1 MIKRLRSRFIKI
13 ATLAVAA
20 VLLLLCLIV
29 NVANFVSVDSGLT
42 QMLTMISDNKGQIPK
57 GGHRQDKPADGSAPA
72 DKDPGASAAKGDGP
86 QDREP
91 KRDMNPE
98 APYSTRY
105 FVLRYDE
112 DGALTAAD
120 LGHIAAV
127 TEEDTDTYLAI
138 AQKHGT
144 GFGYTKGY
152 KYYVVQQED
161 GIYMAIFLNC
171 YKEEQSV
178 MVFALIS
185 LGAMVLCVI
194 LVYVIVVL
202 CSRRAID
209 PVVKASQRQK
219 QFITDASHELKT
231 PITVIATSL
240 RVLEMEVGQQK
251 WIDKAQAQT
260 GKLKELVNSLVS
272 LSRMDEEDSPLQM
285 QSFPISD
292 ALRETAESFRDFA
305 QAKGHRLEIQITPD
319 MTYVG
324 DEYAI
329 RQLASILLDNAVKY
343 APEGTPICISL
354 QASKKGV
361 VLTTRND
368 WTTPMEKKD
377 LDRLFDRFYRPD
389 QSRTSSTGGFG
400 IGLSIARSIAEGHK
414 GSIRASATEDG
425 TGILFTAELR

>member
-1 MIKRLRSRFIKI
+1 
-13 ATLAVAA
+13 
-20 VLLLLCLIV
+20 
-29 NVANFVSVDSGLT
+29 
-42 QMLTMISDNKGQIPK
+42 
-57 GGHRQDKPADGSAPA
+57 
-72 DKDPGASAAKGDGP
+72 
-86 QDREP
+86 
-91 KRDMNPE
+91 MNPE

-105 FVLRYDE
+105 FVLRYEE
-112 DGALTAAD
+112 DGTLTSSD

-127 TEEDTDTYLAI
+127 TEDDIGTYLAI

-152 KYYVVQQED
+152 KYRVVQQED
-161 GIYMAIFLNC
+161 GTYMAVFLNC
-171 YKEEQSV
+171 YKEEQSI

-194 LVYVIVVL
+194 RVYVIVVL

-251 WIDKAQAQT
+251 WIDKAQGQT
-260 GKLKELVNSLVS
+260 EKLKELVNSLVS

-285 QSFPISD
+285 QPFPISD
-292 ALRETAESFRDFA
+292 TLTETAESFRDFA
-305 QAKGHRLEIQITPD
+305 QAKGHRLELSIAPELRYT
-319 MTYVG
+319 G

-343 APEGTPICISL
+343 APEGTPIRFSL
-354 QASKKGV
+354 EKSKKGV
-361 VLTTRND
+361 ILKTRNA
-368 WTTPMEKKD
+368 WTSPLEEKE
-377 LDRLFDRFYRPD
+377 LARLFDRFYRPD
-389 QSRTSSTGGFG
+389 KSRTSSTGGFG
-400 IGLSIARSIAEGHK
+400 IGLSIARSIAEGHR
-414 GSIRASATEDG
+414 GSIRAAATEDG
-425 TGILFTAELR
+425 TGITFTAELR